1 MTVIVKVRDER
12 EAATAASPRSAPIP
26 LHVAYAELTA
36 WAGGCAIETG
46 HIGALADN
54 ECKCERLPTDTT
66 PPCGCWP
73 QEVTKDPPF
82 TLKEEPMPETTTVQ
96 TCDRC
101 GHDCSEYETFDG
113 LVGLCAACEAETEVA
128 SSDDELPP
136 FIRGLVDDI
145 DREIAKLVRA
155 RDALLQ

>member
-1 MTVIVKVRDER
+1 MTVIVTAQNGR
-12 EAATAASPRSAPIP
+12 EAATAASPRSAPVP

-54 ECKCERLPTDTT
+54 ECEHERLPTDTT

-82 TLKEEPMPETTTVQ
+82 TLEEEPMQTEPETP
-96 TCDRC
+96 
-101 GHDCSEYETFDG
+101 
-113 LVGLCAACEAETEVA
+113 VA
-128 SSDDELPP
+128 TSDVVDLDDLSP
-136 FIRGLVDDI
+136 FIRGLVDEI
-145 DREIAKLVRA
+145 DAEVAKLVRVRA
-155 RDALLQ
+155 ALVQK